1 MKKIIFLFFIA
12 FFTNC
17 SKSNDLMT
25 VNLSVE
31 GFKKGNVY
39 LQKIQDSVLIN
50 IDSIFIENSKPII
63 LDYKINSPEIFYINL
78 DIKSKEKRI
87 EFFGEKGSISINT
100 NLKKFNSNYK
110 ITGSKSDS
118 IFRIYQNVIKKFNYQ
133 RLDLIKLSIEKS
145 QKDQLDSLK
154 IIEEQINSL
163 NKRQYLYTLN
173 FAVSN
178 GKSHVAPFIALNEFS
193 EDSKIL
199 LDTIRKSLSNEV
211 LNSKYGNMLVKKISS
226 N

>member
-1 MKKIIFLFFIA
+1 
-12 FFTNC
+12 
-17 SKSNDLMT
+17 MT

-145 QKDQLDSLK
+145 QKDFMK
-154 IIEEQINSL
+154 IQ
-163 NKRQYLYTLN
+163 LN
-173 FAVSN
+173 FQTLSLGLGSSYCIVIWAP
-178 GKSHVAPFIALNEFS
+178 SHDI
-193 EDSKIL
+193 
-199 LDTIRKSLSNEV
+199 
-211 LNSKYGNMLVKKISS
+211 
-226 N
+226 

>member
-1 MKKIIFLFFIA
+1 MKKIIYLFFIA

-154 IIEEQINSL
+154 IIEEQINRK
-163 NKRQYLYTLN
+163 KRQYLYTLN

-211 LNSKYGNMLVKKISS
+211 LNSKYGNMLLKKISS

>member
-1 MKKIIFLFFIA
+1 LISFFFNVKFCDIYKNNTQLKKIIFLFFIT

-118 IFRIYQNVIKKFNYQ
+118 IFRIYQNVIKKV
-133 RLDLIKLSIEKS
+133 
-145 QKDQLDSLK
+145 QL
-154 IIEEQINSL
+154 
-163 NKRQYLYTLN
+163 
-173 FAVSN
+173 
-178 GKSHVAPFIALNEFS
+178 
-193 EDSKIL
+193 SKI
-199 LDTIRKSLSNEV
+199 RFN
-211 LNSKYGNMLVKKISS
+211 
-226 N
+226 

>member
-78 DIKSKEKRI
+78 DIKSK
-87 EFFGEKGSISINT
+87 
-100 NLKKFNSNYK
+100 KK
-110 ITGSKSDS
+110 
-118 IFRIYQNVIKKFNYQ
+118 
-133 RLDLIKLSIEKS
+133 E
-145 QKDQLDSLK
+145 
-154 IIEEQINSL
+154 
-163 NKRQYLYTLN
+163 
-173 FAVSN
+173 
-178 GKSHVAPFIALNEFS
+178 
-193 EDSKIL
+193 
-199 LDTIRKSLSNEV
+199 
-211 LNSKYGNMLVKKISS
+211 
-226 N
+226 